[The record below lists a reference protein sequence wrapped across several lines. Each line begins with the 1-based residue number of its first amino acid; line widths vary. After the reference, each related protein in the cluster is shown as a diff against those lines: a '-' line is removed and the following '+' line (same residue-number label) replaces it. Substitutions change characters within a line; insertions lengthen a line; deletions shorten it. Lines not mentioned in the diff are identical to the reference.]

1 MKKNKYLYNYMQL
14 HNKHRKFF
22 SVCFAI
28 CIWNSWRFRVKYGQ
42 KVHKNGLIS
51 LSGIIDWEEE
61 LIWLISTWDNDD
73 GVCLVVQASPK

>member
-1 MKKNKYLYNYMQL
+1 MQL

-42 KVHKNGLIS
+42 KVHKNGLS
-51 LSGIIDWEEE
+51 SFSDECVGMIDWEEE
-61 LIWLISTWDNDD
+61 LIWLISTCGNDNV
-73 GVCLVVQASPK
+73 VCLVQASPK

>member
-1 MKKNKYLYNYMQL
+1 MQL

-42 KVHKNGLIS
+42 KVHENGLIS
-51 LSGIIDWEEE
+51 LSDECVGMIDWEEE

-73 GVCLVVQASPK
+73 VGVCLGQASPK